1 MNRKIRLIWDFHGG
15 DSQGTAEH
23 HVRHL
28 KQFMER
34 ENIDCHRFF
43 VDSADDLHNMACMT
57 VNEKDVVIL
66 RDSLKP
72 NRALVVEDN

>member
-28 KQFMER
+28 NQFMER
-34 ENIDCHRFF
+34 EKIEIIRSF
-43 VDSADDLHNMACMT
+43 VDSADVFHHMACLT
-57 VNEKDVVIL
+57 VNEKDVIVL
-66 RDSLKP
+66 RDALKP
-72 NRALVVEDN
+72 NRALVVE